1 MPGMTAARSTARPRP
16 GLPPIPAL
24 LLAMVSIQGGAAFA
38 KTLFPTL
45 GAAGT
50 TTLRVTLAAAL
61 LVVLLR
67 PNLRALTRADWAAIV
82 PYGTALGLMN
92 LAFYESLRTLPLG
105 LAVTLEFIGP
115 LTLSLL
121 LSRRALDVAWVVLAG
136 LGIALISPL
145 GQQLTGG
152 VAAAPV
158 SPVGIGLALLAGAF
172 WALYILAGG
181 AVGRR
186 VPGTTGVVAGMIVA
200 AIVTLPFGVAEA
212 GADLLTPGAL
222 LLGLGVAVLSSALP
236 YTLEMRA
243 LRAIPARIFGVM
255 MSVEPAIAALS
266 GLLFLGERLG
276 AAQWIAM
283 LCVIA
288 ASAGINL
295 TGKPTAHTEP
305 EPVN

>member
-1 MPGMTAARSTARPRP
+1 MTAARPSARTRP

-50 TTLRVTLAAAL
+50 TSLRVTLAAAL
-61 LVVLLR
+61 LTMVLR
-67 PNLRALTRADWAAIV
+67 PRLRQLTRPDWAAIV
-82 PYGTALGLMN
+82 PYGAALGLMN
-92 LAFYESLRTLPLG
+92 LAFYEALRTLPLG

-115 LTLSLL
+115 LTLSLI
-121 LSRRALDVAWVVLAG
+121 LSRRATDVAWVLLAA

-145 GQQLTGG
+145 GELLTGG
-152 VAAAPV
+152 GTHTPV
-158 SPVGIGLALLAGAF
+158 SPAGVGLALLAGAF

-200 AIVTLPFGVAEA
+200 ALVTLPFGVAGA
-212 GADLLTPGAL
+212 GPQLLAPGSL

-243 LRAIPARIFGVM
+243 LRAIPAHIFGVM
-255 MSVEPAIAALS
+255 MSAEPAIAALS
-266 GLLFLGERLG
+266 GLLFLGERLN
-276 AAQWIAM
+276 AAQWAA
-283 LCVIA
+283 LVCVIA
-288 ASAGINL
+288 ASTGINL
-295 TGKPTAHTEP
+295 TRPAAAPEPTEP
-305 EPVN
+305 EPRN